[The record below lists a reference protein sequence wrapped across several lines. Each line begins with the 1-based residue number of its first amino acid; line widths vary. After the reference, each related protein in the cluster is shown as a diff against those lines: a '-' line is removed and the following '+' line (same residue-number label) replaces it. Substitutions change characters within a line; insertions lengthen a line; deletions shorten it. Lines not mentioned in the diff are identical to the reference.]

1 MVDAADLVVF
11 VGCRAGS
18 VTTERWRHP
27 APGKARII
35 HIDVDPAVPG
45 ANYRST
51 SPLVGDARLASR
63 R

>member
-1 MVDAADLVVF
+1 MF

-27 APGKARII
+27 APGKAKII

-45 ANYRST
+45 ANYQRRCAA
-51 SPLVGDARLASR
+51 DRRREARA
-63 R
+63 